1 MVKER
6 NSSFVCKAC
15 KVKWNHS
22 ICLCSV
28 CKNYLYVLS
37 EDIGVLEECIK
48 KIFLGTF
55 SVCFP
60 WKFGFYLFSFYRS
73 ISISTKWIVSTALKN
88 HKKCAKILFD
98 LINLEWGVIYFDSE
112 TPFQHLDFFHHT
124 SYTYITPSYSKK
136 KFWKRFREIAQILC
150 NATFPRI
157 KVLMA
162 GFYFF
167 FSWTGMVNE
176 IVHKGS
182 NLERKMTML
191 YLGTEV
197 YSRTREVVRLCEM
210 ITYYSMC
217 RYILHSR

>member
-1 MVKER
+1 MNCF
-6 NSSFVCKAC
+6 NSFEKPQKVCKDIIWFN
-15 KVKWNHS
+15 KFRMGGYIFWLWN
-22 ICLCSV
+22 
-28 CKNYLYVLS
+28 
-37 EDIGVLEECIK
+37 
-48 KIFLGTF
+48 
-55 SVCFP
+55 
-60 WKFGFYLFSFYRS
+60 S
-73 ISISTKWIVSTALKN
+73 ISVFRFFSSHFLYLHNSLLFLK
-88 HKKCAKILFD
+88 KVLKA
-98 LINLEWGVIYFDSE
+98 
-112 TPFQHLDFFHHT
+112 
-124 SYTYITPSYSKK
+124 
-136 KFWKRFREIAQILC
+136 FWEIAQILC

>member
-1 MVKER
+1 MNCF
-6 NSSFVCKAC
+6 NSFEKPQ
-15 KVKWNHS
+15 KVRKDIIWFNKFRMGGYIFWLWN
-22 ICLCSV
+22 
-28 CKNYLYVLS
+28 
-37 EDIGVLEECIK
+37 
-48 KIFLGTF
+48 
-55 SVCFP
+55 
-60 WKFGFYLFSFYRS
+60 S
-73 ISISTKWIVSTALKN
+73 ISA
-88 HKKCAKILFD
+88 FR
-98 LINLEWGVIYFDSE
+98 
-112 TPFQHLDFFHHT
+112 FFHHT